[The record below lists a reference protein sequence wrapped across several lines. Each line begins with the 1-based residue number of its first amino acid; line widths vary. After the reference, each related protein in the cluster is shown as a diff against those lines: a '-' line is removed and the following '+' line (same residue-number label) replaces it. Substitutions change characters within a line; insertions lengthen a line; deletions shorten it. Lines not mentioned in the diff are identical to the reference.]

1 MSVTTL
7 GVDLNA
13 KHYRHR
19 MKVLLP
25 WCRENWETVCSSTK
39 RNEPTENQRNRR
51 ATMTKQNK
59 ADKVWAYLIKNPLAT
74 ATEVAK
80 ATGVSY
86 GYAHKLKS
94 KVGTPKEVFER
105 EAFENEVMRTADYD
119 PVGLRLQEWRDM
131 LEREDEDVEEFDLA
145 DMLLEKE
152 LPLRA
157 QLLREAEDI
166 TCGDRHMDYGD
177 PVENHRNIA
186 KIASIAT
193 GHNLTAHDVV
203 MVLLAAKMA
212 RARISPAKKDH
223 YIDMM
228 AYAGIAYEC
237 ITDEVGEF
245 GV

>member
-1 MSVTTL
+1 
-7 GVDLNA
+7 
-13 KHYRHR
+13 
-19 MKVLLP
+19 
-25 WCRENWETVCSSTK
+25 
-39 RNEPTENQRNRR
+39 
-51 ATMTKQNK
+51 
-59 ADKVWAYLIKNPLAT
+59 
-74 ATEVAK
+74 
-80 ATGVSY
+80 
-86 GYAHKLKS
+86 
-94 KVGTPKEVFER
+94 
-105 EAFENEVMRTADYD
+105 
-119 PVGLRLQEWRDM
+119 
-131 LEREDEDVEEFDLA
+131 
-145 DMLLEKE
+145 
-152 LPLRA
+152 
-157 QLLREAEDI
+157 
-166 TCGDRHMDYGD
+166 MDYGD

>member
-1 MSVTTL
+1 
-7 GVDLNA
+7 
-13 KHYRHR
+13 
-19 MKVLLP
+19 
-25 WCRENWETVCSSTK
+25 
-39 RNEPTENQRNRR
+39 
-51 ATMTKQNK
+51 MTKQNK

-94 KVGTPKEVFER
+94 KIGTPKEVFEMEAMRQRLEEEDEGGVDFDR
-105 EAFENEVMRTADYD
+105 ELFENEVMRTTDTF
-119 PVGLRLQEWRDM
+119 LQSV
-131 LEREDEDVEEFDLA
+131 LEEDE
-145 DMLLEKE
+145 E

-177 PVENHRNIA
+177 PVENHWNIA

-212 RARISPAKKDH
+212 RARISPTKKDH
-223 YIDMM
+223 YVDMM

-237 ITDEVGEF
+237 ITDEVEEF
-245 GV
+245 EG

>member
-1 MSVTTL
+1 
-7 GVDLNA
+7 
-13 KHYRHR
+13 
-19 MKVLLP
+19 
-25 WCRENWETVCSSTK
+25 
-39 RNEPTENQRNRR
+39 
-51 ATMTKQNK
+51 MTKQNK

-86 GYAHKLKS
+86 GYAYKLKS
-94 KVGTPKEVFER
+94 KIGTPKEVFER
-105 EAFENEVMRTADYD
+105 EAFENEVMRTTDTFLQSVLEEDVEEDVEEDDTYD

-131 LEREDEDVEEFDLA
+131 LEQEDEDVEEFDLA

-177 PVENHRNIA
+177 PVENHWNIA

-212 RARISPAKKDH
+212 RARISPTKKDH
-223 YIDMM
+223 YVDMM

-237 ITDEVGEF
+237 ITDEVEEF
-245 GV
+245 EG

>member
-1 MSVTTL
+1 V
-7 GVDLNA
+7 
-13 KHYRHR
+13 
-19 MKVLLP
+19 
-25 WCRENWETVCSSTK
+25 
-39 RNEPTENQRNRR
+39 
-51 ATMTKQNK
+51 TKQTK

-86 GYAHKLKS
+86 GYAYKLKS
-94 KVGTPKEVFER
+94 KIGTPKEVFEKEAER
-105 EAFENEVMRTADYD
+105 EAERTKSLKQFLPEYDTGEFDFESFSKDAMRAADA
-119 PVGLRLQEWRDM
+119 LLQSV
-131 LEREDEDVEEFDLA
+131 LEEAEDEA
-145 DMLLEKE
+145 A

-177 PVENHRNIA
+177 PVENHWNIA

-212 RARISPAKKDH
+212 RARISPTKKDH
-223 YIDMM
+223 YVDIM

-237 ITDEVGEF
+237 ITDEVEEF
-245 GV
+245 EG

>member
-1 MSVTTL
+1 
-7 GVDLNA
+7 
-13 KHYRHR
+13 
-19 MKVLLP
+19 
-25 WCRENWETVCSSTK
+25 
-39 RNEPTENQRNRR
+39 
-51 ATMTKQNK
+51 MTKQNK
-59 ADKVWAYLIKNPLAT
+59 ADKVWAYLIKNPLAL
-74 ATEVAK
+74 ASEVAK
-80 ATGVSY
+80 AAGVSY

-94 KVGTPKEVFER
+94 KIGTPKEVFEKEAER
-105 EAFENEVMRTADYD
+105 EAERMKSLKQFLPEYDTGEFDFESFSKDAMRAADA
-119 PVGLRLQEWRDM
+119 LLQSV
-131 LEREDEDVEEFDLA
+131 LEEAEDEA
-145 DMLLEKE
+145 A

-177 PVENHRNIA
+177 PVENHWNIA

-237 ITDEVGEF
+237 ITDEVEEF
-245 GV
+245 EG

>member
-1 MSVTTL
+1 
-7 GVDLNA
+7 
-13 KHYRHR
+13 
-19 MKVLLP
+19 
-25 WCRENWETVCSSTK
+25 
-39 RNEPTENQRNRR
+39 
-51 ATMTKQNK
+51 MTKQTK
-59 ADKVWAYLIKNPLAT
+59 ADKVWAYLIKNPLAL
-74 ATEVAK
+74 ASEVAK

-94 KVGTPKEVFER
+94 KIGTPKEVFEM
-105 EAFENEVMRTADYD
+105 EAMRQ
-119 PVGLRLQEWRDM
+119 RLE
-131 LEREDEDVEEFDLA
+131 EDEA
-145 DMLLEKE
+145 A

-177 PVENHRNIA
+177 PVENHWNIA

-212 RARISPAKKDH
+212 RARISPTKKDH
-223 YIDMM
+223 YVDMM

-237 ITDEVGEF
+237 ITDEVEEF
-245 GV
+245 EG